1 METFVTET
9 VVSIFGVVS
18 NASCIGVAKVI
29 SLAALIDA
37 SVATIKISTI
47 LFSHA
52 AVVASDTFVDILAS
66 WLTVKRVDA

>member
-1 METFVTET
+1 METFGTET

-18 NASCIGVAKVI
+18 DASSISVAKVI
-29 SLAALIDA
+29 SLAALVDA

-52 AVVASDTFVDILAS
+52 AVIAGNTFVDILAS
-66 WLTVKRVDA
+66 WLAVKRVNA